1 MTFSPF
7 VLPSGSAQTADPS
20 PDSSLTRASVQTSK
34 AGTSR
39 PTRRQIF
46 AGLATLS
53 GLAVSGCV
61 ASGPPVRGQAHI
73 APPPSPE
80 LSRYLSM
87 YAPLPEEQFP
97 IPAVD
102 LRQVEERYLRRH
114 VDYETNEQ
122 VGTVVVDT
130 RTFYLYHVEENGKAM
145 RYGVG
150 LGRQGFEWSGRARIA
165 WKRPW
170 PTWTPPAEMIER
182 QPELEE
188 FRHGMEPGLDNPLG
202 ARALYIFEGN
212 VDTLYRLHGTNEVWS
227 IGKAVSSGCVR
238 LLNQD
243 VIHLY
248 GRVANGSP
256 ILVV

>member
-1 MTFSPF
+1 MRSVT
-7 VLPSGSAQTADPS
+7 PSSHDEKNSTA
-20 PDSSLTRASVQTSK
+20 
-34 AGTSR
+34 R
-39 PTRRQIF
+39 PTRRQF
-46 AGLATLS
+46 LAGTVALS
-53 GLAVSGCV
+53 GLALSGCM
-61 ASGPPVRGQAHI
+61 ATGAPQAPLAPQAPVRVA
-73 APPPSPE
+73 PSPFVA
-80 LSRYLSM
+80 M
-87 YAPLPEEQFP
+87 YGPLPNEQFP

-102 LRQVEERYLRRH
+102 LSQVPEQYLRRQ
-114 VDYETNEQ
+114 VDYPTNEN

-130 RTFYLYHVEENGKAM
+130 RDFYLYHVQENGKAM

-188 FRHGMEPGLDNPLG
+188 YRHGMEPGLDNPLG
-202 ARALYIFEGN
+202 SRALYIHENG

-243 VIHLY
+243 AIDLY
-248 GRVANGSP
+248 NRVASGSA
-256 ILVV
+256 ILVT

>member
-1 MTFSPF
+1 MITPF
-7 VLPSGSAQTADPS
+7 GNTPRKAAPFRRSMANAARPKPSSID
-20 PDSSLTRASVQTSK
+20 
-34 AGTSR
+34 R
-39 PTRRQIF
+39 PTRRQF
-46 AGLATLS
+46 LAGAATLS
-53 GLAVSGCV
+53 GLAVSGCMTTTV
-61 ASGPPVRGQAHI
+61 PEPQLVPNADVR
-73 APPPSPE
+73 PSP
-80 LSRYLSM
+80 YLSM
-87 YAPLPEEQFP
+87 YAALPQEQFP

-102 LRQVEERYLRRH
+102 LSQVEQRYLRRQ
-114 VDYETNEQ
+114 VDYTTSEP
-122 VGTVVVDT
+122 VGSVIVDT
-130 RTFYLYHVEENGKAM
+130 RNFFLYHVMENGKAM

-150 LGRQGFEWSGRARIA
+150 LGRAGFEWSGRARIA

-170 PTWTPPAEMIER
+170 PRWTPPDEMVAR
-182 QPELEE
+182 QPELEP
-188 FRHGMEPGLDNPLG
+188 FSIANGGMDPGIDNPLG

-248 GRVANGSP
+248 GRVATGSP

>member
-1 MTFSPF
+1 MRMSFFP
-7 VLPSGSAQTADPS
+7 PAGKRPAKGRPDDPE
-20 PDSSLTRASVQTSK
+20 PHDARL
-34 AGTSR
+34 
-39 PTRRQIF
+39 TRRQML
-46 AGLATLS
+46 AGTAALS
-53 GLAVSGCV
+53 GLAVSGCM
-61 ASGPPVRGQAHI
+61 ATGQPGAGLTPPEAVR
-73 APPPSPE
+73 PNP
-80 LSRYLSM
+80 YLTM
-87 YAPLPEEQFP
+87 YAALPNEQFP

-102 LRQVEERYLRRH
+102 LSQVENRYLRRM
-114 VDYETNEQ
+114 VDYETDER

-130 RTFYLYHVEENGKAM
+130 RTFYLYHVMEAGKAM

-188 FRHGMEPGLDNPLG
+188 YRHGMEPGLDNPLG

-243 VIHLY
+243 AIDLY
-248 GRVANGSP
+248 DRVASGSP

>member
-1 MTFSPF
+1 MRRSFPHF
-7 VLPSGSAQTADPS
+7 SGSRSACDQRP
-20 PDSSLTRASVQTSK
+20 
-34 AGTSR
+34 AGT
-39 PTRRQIF
+39 PVAPELTRRQML
-46 AGLATLS
+46 AGTALFS
-53 GLAVSGCV
+53 GLAVSGCMPTAGTGAGLV
-61 ASGPPVRGQAHI
+61 PPERVR
-73 APPPSPE
+73 PNP
-80 LSRYLSM
+80 YLNM
-87 YAPLPEEQFP
+87 YAALPNEDFP

-102 LRQVEERYLRRH
+102 LAQVENRYLRRM
-114 VDYETNEQ
+114 VDYETDER
-122 VGTVVVDT
+122 VGSVVVDT
-130 RTFYLYHVEENGKAM
+130 RSFYLYHVMEAGKAM

-188 FRHGMEPGLDNPLG
+188 YRNGMQPGLDNPLG

-243 VIHLY
+243 VIDLY
-248 GRVANGSP
+248 GRVATGSP